1 MERKLQ
7 LKARSLRNLALSRR
21 SCQLVDQGR
30 VEVTLYVEY
39 PLVQHEDVKLLK
51 GIKKMLTEAGGTIG
65 PRPTKKPGHLK
76 ASVPWFQP
84 ELLSSDEDE

>member
-1 MERKLQ
+1 MPEQ
-7 LKARSLRNLALSRR
+7 

-39 PLVQHEDVKLLK
+39 PLVQHGDVKSLK
-51 GIKKMLTEAGGTIG
+51 GIKKMVTEAGGTIG
-65 PRPTKKPGHLK
+65 PRPTKKPIRLN

-84 ELLSSDEDE
+84 QELSSDEED